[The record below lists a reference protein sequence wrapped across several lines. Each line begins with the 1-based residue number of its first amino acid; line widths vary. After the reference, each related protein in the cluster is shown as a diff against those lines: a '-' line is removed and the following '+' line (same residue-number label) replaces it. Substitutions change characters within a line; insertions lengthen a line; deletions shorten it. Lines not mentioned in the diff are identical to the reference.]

1 MSPDRSLSVLGDC
14 CWKGKKNYEK
24 SINDY
29 APNNTGNSNNN
40 KTGYTE
46 VATRGV
52 L

>member
-14 CWKGKKNYEK
+14 CWKGKKNNEK